1 MVIQGMCGLPC
12 FHHLRC
18 ADSRSAMLGMDV
30 RTGAIV
36 TNWYLQPGDI
46 FAGPLAIDPLSLRAY
61 TSILTAR

>member
-1 MVIQGMCGLPC
+1 
-12 FHHLRC
+12 
-18 ADSRSAMLGMDV
+18 MLGMDV